1 MNHAITQTIR
11 KIWYNWRCAGLGE
24 KLYGKQAA
32 VQMDDYISTCL
43 YITVGVPQG
52 SVVNDKC
59 TVSRKVKCIL
69 FAESTNAGKICRK
82 YVAASSNVLMTDN
95 INVEYMKNHFQV

>member
-1 MNHAITQTIR
+1 MPLLKQLER
-11 KIWYNWRCAGLGE
+11 
-24 KLYGKQAA
+24 YGIIGVVLDWVKSLKQAA

>member
-1 MNHAITQTIR
+1 MPLPKQLER
-11 KIWYNWRCAGLGE
+11 
-24 KLYGKQAA
+24 YGIIGVVLDWVKSLKQAA

>member
-1 MNHAITQTIR
+1 MPLLKQLER
-11 KIWYNWRCAGLGE
+11 
-24 KLYGKQAA
+24 YGIIGVVLDWVKSLKQAA

-43 YITVGVPQG
+43 YITVGVQQG

-69 FAESTNAGKICRK
+69 SAESTNAGKICRK

>member
-1 MNHAITQTIR
+1 MPLPKQLER
-11 KIWYNWRCAGLGE
+11 
-24 KLYGKQAA
+24 YGIIGVVLDWVKSLKQAA

-82 YVAASSNVLMTDN
+82 SVAASSNVLMTDN

>member
-1 MNHAITQTIR
+1 MPLLKQLER
-11 KIWYNWRCAGLGE
+11 
-24 KLYGKQAA
+24 YGIIGVVLDWVKSLKQAA

-95 INVEYMKNHFQV
+95 INVEYIKNHFQV

>member
-1 MNHAITQTIR
+1 MPLLKQLER
-11 KIWYNWRCAGLGE
+11 
-24 KLYGKQAA
+24 YGIIGVVLDWVKSLKQAA

-95 INVEYMKNHFQV
+95 INVEYMKSNF